1 MDATNTRQTKNVS
14 SAFFKS
20 LTKYQA
26 TALRGQEGYFSQK
39 EAQSQSQ
46 LESGHGFQS
55 ILPLAVQTQSLI
67 AETRDDQLAL
77 KNI

>member
-1 MDATNTRQTKNVS
+1 MDATTTRPSKNVS
-14 SAFFKS
+14 SAFFKN

-39 EAQSQSQ
+39 QAQNQAN
-46 LESGHGFQS
+46 LESAHNFQS
-55 ILPLAVQTQSLI
+55 IFPLAVQTQELI

-77 KNI
+77 KSI